1 MFYLGRC
8 KRCGHLIVSDNDVL
22 KFKNGLAS
30 HLSKSHKE
38 PIDDFLADISLEDFR
53 DVFTI
58 YSIKNEEDIA
68 MLKAALTKGAFWFFF
83 RNATVFAKDVPKPSF
98 FSDRVAGRIAS

>member
-1 MFYLGRC
+1 MFYTAKC

-22 KFKNGLAS
+22 KLKNGLAS

-38 PIDDFLADISLEDFR
+38 PIDDFVADIPLKDFK

-58 YSIKNEEDIA
+58 NRIKNEEDIA
-68 MLKAALTKGAFWFFF
+68 LLKGALTKGAFWFFF
-83 RNATVFAKDVPKPSF
+83 RNATVLAKDIPKPSF
-98 FSDRVAGRIAS
+98 L